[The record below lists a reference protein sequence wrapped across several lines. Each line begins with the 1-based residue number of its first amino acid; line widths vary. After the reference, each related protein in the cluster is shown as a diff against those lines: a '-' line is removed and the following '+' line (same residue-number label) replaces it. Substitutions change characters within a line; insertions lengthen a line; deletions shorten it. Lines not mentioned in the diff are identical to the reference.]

1 MSKNPIKHIWIF
13 LSAYGVFFALLS
25 WGQEI
30 FTRGFVW
37 KGLGAL
43 ILGFILYKVVIN
55 KV

>member
-1 MSKNPIKHIWIF
+1 MTSNPIKHIWIF

-30 FTRGFVW
+30 FTKGLVW
-37 KGLGAL
+37 KGAGAL
-43 ILGFILYKVVIN
+43 LLGLILYKVVIK